1 MYKRIVLAYDGSES
15 GQRALLDCNEFV
27 QWAQAQLWLVAV
39 MPLTATDFIGL
50 DPSFRAPELEA
61 LEKTRYQDILAEGLT
76 RLTAGGCAAKGELL
90 VGESVHEIAKFA
102 QEVDAD
108 LIVVGHKHLDSW
120 AERWWRG
127 SSSGKLIEQ
136 APCSVLYVISP

>member
-15 GQRALLDCNEFV
+15 GQQALLDCKEFV
-27 QWAQAQLWLVAV
+27 QWTPAQLWLVAV
-39 MPLTATDFIGL
+39 MPLTAIDFIGL

-61 LEKTRYQDILAEGLT
+61 IEKTRYQDILADGLH
-76 RLTAGGCAAKGELL
+76 RLTSAGCAASGELL

-102 QEVDAD
+102 LEVDAD

-120 AERWWRG
+120 AARWWSG
-127 SSSGKLIEQ
+127 STSGKLIEH
-136 APCSVLYVISP
+136 ASCSVLYVISP